1 MDDRE
6 DSLQTRYD
14 IRPHFEKLFRG
25 HWLRRRICG
34 FSANFFVLVIEPV
47 RVLDDNPPTRSIP
60 LLKKVVASLS
70 KHSADVL
77 CKLFVRIRSP
87 RDWCERVVVVMCS
100 KGGARAYGSWI
111 C

>member
-1 MDDRE
+1 MDDQK

-25 HWLRRRICG
+25 HWLRRRIRG
-34 FSANFFVLVIEPV
+34 FSAGFFVLVIEPV
-47 RVLDDNPPTRSIP
+47 RVLDVNPPARSIP

-70 KHSADVL
+70 KHSADVFCEL
-77 CKLFVRIRSP
+77 LVGIRSP
-87 RDWCERVVVVMCS
+87 RDRCERVVVAMCS
-100 KGGARAYGSWI
+100 KGGTRAYGSWI